1 MSDKEERNLVPDDY
15 LLAEI
20 FPDAKS
26 VSTNI
31 ISHTFESCTFVAHQD
46 SQEEVIVRLEAS
58 GSHIPIV
65 SAIQKLATLV
75 IPDYVPAVHQIGTA
89 STENGKKLD
98 YSVTTYIKDA
108 VTLESV
114 WGDLTDDQQSHVAEQ
129 VGLAIKNLHSI
140 NLLDE
145 KASQFVK
152 PGSRPI
158 TEAAVPLGGPE
169 LGFFSNISDLVRGL
183 VASQDGFEQVT
194 ITSTDDGGLKF
205 ETKFDDIPSVS
216 MSKKDMFALQEAI
229 VLCHNDLEPRNILVR
244 AENPAVHYKVVAIID
259 WELAGFF
266 PFVFESFYRD
276 LALGNANLDFPWY
289 RLFKDQTA
297 QFIPKPLPGGQESL
311 LRALDMVLKARAR
324 ASTRNVGRLIQRKWI
339 EREQLVQSDEISL
352 GWVRNAEVGEVGRF
366 TKEDNQQLEL
376 SVLRE
381 LGYIT

>member
-1 MSDKEERNLVPDDY
+1 MPNPSQ
-15 LLAEI
+15 
-20 FPDAKS
+20 S
-26 VSTNI
+26 
-31 ISHTFESCTFVAHQD
+31 TFESCTFVAHQD

-65 SAIQKLATLV
+65 V
-75 IPDYVPAVHQIGTA
+75 RPAVHQIGTA

-98 YSVTTYIKDA
+98 YSVTTYIKNA

-129 VGLAIKNLHSI
+129 VASAIKNLHSI

-145 KASQFVK
+145 KARQFVK
-152 PGSRPI
+152 PGSHAIP
-158 TEAAVPLGGPE
+158 EAAGPLGGPE
-169 LGFFSNISDLVRGL
+169 LGFFSNVSDLVRGL

-194 ITSTDDGGLKF
+194 LTSTDDGGLRF
-205 ETKFDDIPSVS
+205 ETQFDDIPSVS
-216 MSKKDMFALQEAI
+216 MSEKDMFALQEAI

-244 AENPAVHYKVVAIID
+244 AENLAVHYKVVAIID

-266 PFVFESFYRD
+266 PFVFESFYKD

-297 QFIPKPLPGGQESL
+297 QFIPKPLPGVQESL

-324 ASTRNVGRLIQRKWI
+324 ASTRNVGKLIQRKWI

-352 GWVRNAEVGEVGRF
+352 RWVRNAEVASPTSPSPDAPLPVGSSAA
-366 TKEDNQQLEL
+366 TLEFAAAQKKARDAGDHSWRL
-376 SVLRE
+376 LAADGSTVLHP
-381 LGYIT
+381 